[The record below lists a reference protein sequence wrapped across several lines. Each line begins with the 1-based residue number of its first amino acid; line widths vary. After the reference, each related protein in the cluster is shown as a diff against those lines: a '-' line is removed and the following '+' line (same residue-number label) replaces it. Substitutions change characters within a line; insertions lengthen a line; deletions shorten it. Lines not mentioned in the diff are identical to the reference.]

1 MYFLDQPETIDRL
14 KLGDTALFSEVVGKW
29 QDKVYN
35 TAISIVQNQEDAE
48 DICQEVFVQLHE
60 SIGTFRGE
68 ALLSTWLYRVTVNKA
83 LDHEKKKKSKKRGGF
98 IRAIFI
104 TEEIDEPVHFEH
116 PGVLAEKK
124 ESAKALF
131 YALKKLP
138 ESQRIA
144 FVLHTIEGNSYDEI
158 AAITGTTRMAV
169 ESLLARAKVNLK
181 KILKTWYEKSNH

>member
-1 MYFLDQPETIDRL
+1 MNQPETIAKL
-14 KLGDTALFSEVVGKW
+14 KRGDTALFSDVVEKW

-83 LDHEKKKKSKKRGGF
+83 LDHEKKKKSKKRGGLLKAFF
-98 IRAIFI
+98 IK
-104 TEEIDEPVHFEH
+104 EESDEPVHFEH
-116 PGVLAEKK
+116 PGVLAENK
-124 ESAKALF
+124 ENARALF
-131 YALKKLP
+131 QALKKLP

-144 FVLHTIEGNSYDEI
+144 FVLHKIEGNSYHEI

-169 ESLLARAKVNLK
+169 ESLLARAKLNLR
-181 KILKTWYEKSNH
+181 KILKDWYEKNNYS

>member
-1 MYFLDQPETIDRL
+1 LNQPETIEKL
-14 KLGDTALFSEVVGKW
+14 KRGDTALFSDVVNKW

-68 ALLSTWLYRVTVNKA
+68 ALLSTWLYRITVNKA
-83 LDHEKKKKSKKRGGF
+83 LDYEKKKKTKKRGGLLKAFF
-98 IRAIFI
+98 IR
-104 TEEIDEPVHFEH
+104 EESDEPAHFEH
-116 PGVLAEKK
+116 PGVLAENK

-144 FVLHTIEGNSYDEI
+144 FVLHKIEGNSYDEI
-158 AAITGTTRMAV
+158 AAITSSTRMAV
-169 ESLLARAKVNLK
+169 ESLLARAKMNLR
-181 KILKTWYEKSNH
+181 KILKNWYEKNNH